1 MDAAKGP
8 HIGVHGCPF
17 CEAAVLPSLQQ
28 VLSST
33 IVWKLVEDPGA
44 IRHLGRVN
52 LAEMPVVRQVAQII
66 SALQHLATEVRT
78 LIDTNSE
85 HTRRSLQD
93 KDREFS

>member
-8 HIGVHGCPF
+8 HVGVHGCPL

-33 IVWKLVEDPGA
+33 VVGKLIENPGTVL
-44 IRHLGRVN
+44 HLGRVN
-52 LAEMPVVRQVAQII
+52 LAEVPVVRQVAQII

-78 LIDTNSE
+78 LIDTNPE
-85 HTRRSLQD
+85 HTRSLQD
-93 KDREFS
+93 KDREFR